1 MANDP
6 IYGTE
11 GLGYRAAIADICQAD
26 RVGDAV
32 VTIAPYSYHIPMN
45 WLGSDCRHGLPVYGY
60 ALNSMDHPETEKV
73 LASTLEDAE
82 RILVVT
88 EGIAPGNPE
97 NGIERWLADN
107 AYKADDRWFDD
118 NRVLRYATG
127 AAIAQVQFASH
138 NLFVSDVAGNR
149 VTIVA
154 SRVPPVTEAG
164 AAIPIALQYMLH
176 VPAVDD
182 LRWFVQLLAP
192 SGAAVAQLDTG
203 IQDNLASF
211 VDLKPNELYLEKAGL
226 QLPPDLPAGD
236 YQVIAGLYNPN
247 APGGAR
253 LRAAD
258 GREYLVLGTLT
269 VE

>member
-1 MANDP
+1 
-6 IYGTE
+6 
-11 GLGYRAAIADICQAD
+11 
-26 RVGDAV
+26 
-32 VTIAPYSYHIPMN
+32 MN
-45 WLGSDCRHGLPVYGY
+45 WMGSDCRHGLPVFGY
-60 ALNSMDHPETEKV
+60 ALNSLDHPETAQV
-73 LASTLEDAE
+73 LTQVLQDSA

-88 EGIAPGNPE
+88 EGVAPGNPE

-127 AAIAQVQFASH
+127 AAIAQVQFAPH
-138 NLFVSDVAGNR
+138 NLFISDPAGNR

-154 SRVPPVTEAG
+154 SRVPPSAQAG
-164 AAIPIALQYMLH
+164 AAIPIELQFMLH
-176 VPAVDD
+176 VAAVDD

-192 SGAAVAQLDTG
+192 SGEAVAQLDTG
-203 IQDNLASF
+203 TRDNLSSF
-211 VDLKPNELYLEKAGL
+211 LDLRANDLNTEKAGL
-226 QLPPDLPAGD
+226 QLPANLPAGN

-247 APGGAR
+247 APGAAR